1 MKTRIL
7 TLVLLFVLAV
17 PPHVISQEPEKKAES
32 HFQSTITLTSKGIST
47 IPSFTLGKPALMFDL
62 SMGKGKLSFDPL
74 FRFALEGKPWTFVFW
89 FRYNNLI
96 DKEKFNLTIGGH
108 PALAFKS
115 TSIVQN
121 GISKESIIARRYL
134 ASELAPNWLVS
145 KNVSLGIYHLFTH
158 SLEKDVVRNTNFLA
172 LKSNFSNLK
181 VSEQLFL
188 KFLPQIYFLKADNTH
203 GYYLNATLTL
213 AKKGF
218 PLSLSSQVNKA
229 IKSNV
234 AGSPDHVWN
243 LNLVYNFSK
252 KYSEL

>member
-1 MKTRIL
+1 MKARIL
-7 TLVLLFVLAV
+7 SFVLLFAL
-17 PPHVISQEPEKKAES
+17 ISQFQTYSQAQEKKTES
-32 HFQSTITLTSKGIST
+32 HFQSILTLTSKGIST

-96 DKEKFNLTIGGH
+96 DKEKFNFTIGAH

-115 TSIVQN
+115 SSIVQN
-121 GISKESIIARRYL
+121 GINKESIIARRYL
-134 ASELAPNWLVS
+134 ASELAPNWLISKRVS
-145 KNVSLGIYHLFTH
+145 VGIYHLYTH
-158 SLEKDVVRNTNFLA
+158 GLEKDVVRNTNFLA
-172 LKSNFSNLK
+172 LRSNFSNLK
-181 VSEQLFL
+181 ISDQFFL
-188 KFLPQIYFLKADNTH
+188 KFFPQLYFLKADNTH

-213 AKKGF
+213 AKRNF
-218 PLSLSSQVNKA
+218 PFSISSQVNKA

-234 AGSPDHVWN
+234 AGSPNHVLN

>member
-7 TLVLLFVLAV
+7 TLILLFVLAV
-17 PPHVISQEPEKKAES
+17 PLHVLSQEQKKKAES

-96 DKEKFNLTIGGH
+96 DNEKFNLTIGGH

-213 AKKGF
+213 ANKGF